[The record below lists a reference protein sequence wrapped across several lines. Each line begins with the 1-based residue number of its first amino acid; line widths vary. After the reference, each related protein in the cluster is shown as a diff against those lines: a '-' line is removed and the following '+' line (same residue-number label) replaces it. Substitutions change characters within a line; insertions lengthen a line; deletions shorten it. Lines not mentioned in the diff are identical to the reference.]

1 MVSIPKML
9 YNAEKPGSIILACFK
24 ILLFQNISLFVS
36 VEWKYR
42 TAGKEVW
49 EYEARQES
57 NWNLSA
63 LTDYLTGGHVTAALN
78 CITYYIGNSILHI
91 RSVSVTVKS
100 IYTENNIMHL
110 VLLALKYYL

>member
-1 MVSIPKML
+1 MISIHKML

-42 TAGKEVW
+42 TAEKEVW

-57 NWNLSA
+57 NWSLSSI
-63 LTDYLTGGHVTAALN
+63 TDYLTGRHRRTV
-78 CITYYIGNSILHI
+78 YYITQYSI
-91 RSVSVTVKS
+91 
-100 IYTENNIMHL
+100 IYSEQYF
-110 VLLALKYYL
+110 APQ